1 MGKLGFLERCAPHNI
16 VLLVMLR
23 GTGVRLIVYSLV
35 PNGRGV
41 GIVPPQG
48 GGEGWINH
56 IISGGLG
63 EIGINERVEKL
74 PYI

>member
-1 MGKLGFLERCAPHNI
+1 
-16 VLLVMLR
+16 MLR

-48 GGEGWINH
+48 GGGLENH

-63 EIGINERVEKL
+63 EIGINERVGKL

>member
-1 MGKLGFLERCAPHNI
+1 
-16 VLLVMLR
+16 MLR

-63 EIGINERVEKL
+63 EIGINERVGKL